1 MCLCNVYT
9 LRSPP
14 VNEELEEKVVEENKE
29 KGKVSKEG
37 SLENEIITYVLNNYL
52 EEKKMKIKDNWT
64 DDWI

>member
-52 EEKKMKIKDNWT
+52 EEKKMN
-64 DDWI
+64 